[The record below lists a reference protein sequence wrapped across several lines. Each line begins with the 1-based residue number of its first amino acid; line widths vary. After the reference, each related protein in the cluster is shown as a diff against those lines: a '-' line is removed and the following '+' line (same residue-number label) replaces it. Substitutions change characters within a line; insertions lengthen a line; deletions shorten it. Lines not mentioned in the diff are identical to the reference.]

1 MLIFFL
7 SEPPLD
13 ISDYNLAKLPQR
25 SPGAPTKPSAPP
37 GISLE
42 VKSNNAEGSE
52 GELIVR
58 SRLPPE
64 PLPPNF
70 PEDTDFRVF
79 DAVPNSVLQRLKAS
93 YQGEE
98 GKKDKDMMQVRR
110 LSKHHYFCSILK

>member
-1 MLIFFL
+1 MLISFL

-25 SPGAPTKPSAPP
+25 SPGSPTKPSAPP
-37 GISLE
+37 GIRLE
-42 VKSNNAEGSE
+42 VESNNVEGSE
-52 GELIVR
+52 GELVVGG
-58 SRLPPE
+58 RLPPG
-64 PLPPNF
+64 PLPPDF
-70 PEDTDFRVF
+70 PDEADFQVF

-110 LSKHHYFCSILK
+110 LSKHH